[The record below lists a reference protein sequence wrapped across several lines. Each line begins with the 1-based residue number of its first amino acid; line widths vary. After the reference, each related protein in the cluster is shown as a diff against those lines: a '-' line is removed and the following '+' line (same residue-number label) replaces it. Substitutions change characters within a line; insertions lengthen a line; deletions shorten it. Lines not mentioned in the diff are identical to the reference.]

1 MNFSVV
7 SVLFEKGGG
16 GSFFFFKQGYV
27 YHLLCHYKSIFV

>member
-7 SVLFEKGGG
+7 SVLFEKGGV
-16 GSFFFFKQGYV
+16 SFFFKQGYV